1 MKKLL
6 FSLALAFPVL
16 AYTQEM
22 PYALTVLNE
31 DYNELSEAGSVVGGE
46 VWDDPQA
53 TLPLGFQ
60 FQIMDEVIS
69 DILLVG
75 PGGQI
80 VSNIKQDSV
89 HFMAPYLADLMDVGY
104 DSVSISPLLY
114 ATEGNP
120 GSRIFKLEYRN
131 VGFYAEWQE
140 SGTFDNRI
148 SFQMWLYEGTNVIEY
163 RFGENLVTQGT
174 LVHFAGAPLIG
185 IGSNADAV
193 GKGGWENFWILYGDP
208 LAPQISNLQSQFE
221 MPLVL
226 DSEPPA
232 GTVYRF
238 SPLFTNVNENNTTAF
253 TGIYPTLVHSQ
264 LTINWDND
272 QTMVSVLDIS
282 GKLIS
287 THSIQRGINQ
297 LDLSGLSSGQ
307 YIIHIAGEDTNI
319 KQRITKL

>member
-6 FSLALAFPVL
+6 FTLVASIPLFSFS
-16 AYTQEM
+16 QEM
-22 PYALTVLNE
+22 PYTLTVLNE
-31 DYNELSEAGSVVGGE
+31 DYTELSEAGSVVGGE

-53 TLPLGFQ
+53 TLTLGFE

-69 DILLVG
+69 EIILVG

-114 ATEGNP
+114 TTEGNP
-120 GSRIFKLEYRN
+120 GSRIFKLEYQN
-131 VGFYAEWQE
+131 AGFYAEWQE

-185 IGSNADAV
+185 IGSNADTV
-193 GKGGWENFWILYGDP
+193 GEGGWENFWILNGDP

-221 MPLVL
+221 LPLVL

-238 SPLFTNVNENNTTAF
+238 SPLVTKVNENNAPAVSV
-253 TGIYPTLVHSQ
+253 IYPTLVNSQ
-264 LTINWDND
+264 LSINWDND
-272 QTMVSVLDIS
+272 KTMASILDIS
-282 GKLIS
+282 GKMIS

-297 LDLSGLSSGQ
+297 LDLSALSSGQ
-307 YIIHIAGEDTNI
+307 YIIHIVGDDANI
-319 KQRITKL
+319 KQRFTKL